1 MLYKQLVFV
10 RTNWK
15 MLTKK
20 VCFICILFI
29 SSKDSYL
36 FVYGYQ
42 KVGYGLINSVHGAT
56 GIVTTVYAYFVGVF
70 LSLFVLT
77 SVGQAF

>member
-1 MLYKQLVFV
+1 MENADEKSLFNLYP
-10 RTNWK
+10 
-15 MLTKK
+15 
-20 VCFICILFI
+20 I

>member
-1 MLYKQLVFV
+1 MF
-10 RTNWK
+10 TAI
-15 MLTKK
+15 KK
-20 VCFICILFI
+20 L
-29 SSKDSYL
+29 DMD
-36 FVYGYQ
+36 
-42 KVGYGLINSVHGAT
+42 LINSVHGAT